1 MCIRALDNRPIDLR
15 NRKLSMT
22 YLQPVLTNL
31 GTVTSVQKSLQEDR
45 SMHTLRDEADKLCP
59 IDSLTTPNYDS
70 GAK

>member
-1 MCIRALDNRPIDLR
+1 
-15 NRKLSMT
+15 MT

-31 GTVTSVQKSLQEDR
+31 GTVTSLQKSLQEDR
-45 SMHTLRDEADKLCP
+45 SMHTLRDKPDKLCP